1 MLPTSLHPPTQNNK
15 AGAVLKAALAFLS
28 KLNEWLEK
36 AIYLL
41 AIFIVANMVLALFLS
56 ALIRYASGT
65 GYDWFIELPPILTSW
80 LVFPLLGPMLKSG
93 THIKVDILNNLLAP
107 QQLSVLR
114 LIIAVIALL
123 SSIVFLV
130 AGVEATS
137 LYFMLGQVMELEIEI
152 PIWWVYLAFPCGF
165 GIMIL
170 FALELILAELVVLGA
185 SMPIDPA
192 KTNPTKGPEKT

>member
-1 MLPTSLHPPTQNNK
+1 
-15 AGAVLKAALAFLS
+15 VLKAALASLS

-56 ALIRYASGT
+56 ALIRYVSGT

-80 LVFPLLGPMLKSG
+80 LVFPLLGPLLKSG
-93 THIKVDILNNLLAP
+93 AHIKVDILNNRLAP
-107 QQLSVLR
+107 RQLSVLR

-152 PIWWVYLAFPCGF
+152 PVWWVYLAFPCGF

-170 FALELILAELVVLGA
+170 FALELILAELVALGG
-185 SMPIDPA
+185 STPNDPSQ
-192 KTNPTKGPEKT
+192 TSPTKSLEKI

>member
-1 MLPTSLHPPTQNNK
+1 
-15 AGAVLKAALAFLS
+15 VLKAALASLS
-28 KLNEWLEK
+28 TLNEWLEK

-80 LVFPLLGPMLKSG
+80 LVFPLLGPLLKSG
-93 THIKVDILNNLLAP
+93 AHIKVDILNNLLAP
-107 QQLSVLR
+107 RQLSILR

-130 AGVEATS
+130 AGIEATS

-152 PIWWVYLAFPCGF
+152 PVWWVYLAFPCGF

-170 FALELILAELVVLGA
+170 FALELILAELVALGGPPPPK
-185 SMPIDPA
+185 SSP
-192 KTNPTKGPEKT
+192 KSPTESSPKSPTESPEKI